1 METETI
7 KTIMK
12 ALENF
17 EFSIREYARDGGDS
31 VAKRAAEHAAISDSL
46 AGDVDAG
53 LHFILKARFMAM
65 VEAETK
71 RVSIASVGRKYV
83 LTYATDGGQHS
94 ALAFITPK
102 KVCVRIK
109 RGCLSIQKT
118 ACLLDYSPLSYTV
131 SPSLGSAANEK
142 GIMCAKRLFIQMY
155 HENSVQAGF

>member
-31 VAKRAAEHAAISDSL
+31 VAKRAAEHVAISESL
-46 AGDVDAG
+46 ADDVDAE
-53 LHFILKARFMAM
+53 LHFILKAQFLAM

-83 LTYATDGGQHS
+83 LTYATEGVQIS

-102 KVCVRIK
+102 KVCVRIR

-131 SPSLGSAANEK
+131 FPSLGSSANEK

-155 HENSVQAGF
+155 HENSVLAGF